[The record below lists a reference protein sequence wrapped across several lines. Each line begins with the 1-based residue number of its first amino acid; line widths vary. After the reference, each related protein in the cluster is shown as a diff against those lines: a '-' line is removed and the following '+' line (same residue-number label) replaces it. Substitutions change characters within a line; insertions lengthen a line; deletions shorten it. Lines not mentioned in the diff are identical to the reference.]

1 MRLVVGEGRQAAG
14 RVALRSLDLDDLSA
28 EIGKEFGA
36 VGAGDMLREVEY
48 ADAL

>member
-1 MRLVVGEGRQAAG
+1 MRLIAGKWRQAAG

-48 ADAL
+48 C